1 MATVAAFVMR
11 RRAPLLLLPA
21 FALTAGIFASAM
33 LLLFS
38 YSAYTFRGGQL
49 TEEVSFLA
57 WQKFFTDPFYWGV
70 IAKTL
75 QLALGATAIA
85 LLIGY
90 PTAYALTKVR
100 RPQFVVA
107 AYIVIFSP
115 LLVSLVVRVYGW
127 LLLLSDNGVIN
138 QALLALGL
146 IAGPIRLIYNEVG
159 VVIALVHILLPFMVF
174 PILSVLLQFDHT
186 LREAANDLGA
196 NRLQTFL
203 RVVLP
208 MSLPGVV
215 AGCQIVF
222 TLAIS
227 AFVTPELLGGGKV
240 QVLSRAIW
248 FNVVDVNW
256 PLAAVEAIVLL
267 ALALSALAVFDLA
280 ARSLRAMRPTG
291 SPRPRPDSPGGW
303 IDAALRIALF
313 GVLGFILSPLV
324 FVVVN
329 SFNGSAFNSFPPD
342 GFSLRWYE
350 FVLGYKPFREGMV
363 NSLVIASASTL
374 VAMMTGMLAALAL
387 VRGKVRARG
396 ALSAFFLSPL
406 VVPRVATGIA
416 VFILLIRLR
425 LFGTT
430 GSLVLVH
437 AMLSLPFAI
446 VLLTASLVSVN
457 RTFEE
462 AAMDLGA
469 GPLRTFWQ
477 VTLPQIRAGLI
488 VAAVF
493 AFITSFDETEAS
505 IFLVR
510 PSNTTLPVQMFLYL
524 EQYQN
529 PTLAALST
537 LLIGLTVVLV
547 VVAMRFVRGAELARL
562 VARR

>member
-1 MATVAAFVMR
+1 VAAVLR
-11 RRAPLLLLPA
+11 RQRSPYLLLPA
-21 FALTAGIFASAM
+21 FLLTAGVFGAAM

-57 WQKFFTDPFYWGV
+57 WQKFFGDPFYWGV
-70 IAKTL
+70 VGNTL
-75 QLALGATAIA
+75 RLAFGVTLAA
-85 LLIGY
+85 LLVGY

-100 RPQFVVA
+100 GRRLVVA
-107 AYIVIFSP
+107 CYLVIFSP

-127 LLLLSDNGVIN
+127 ILILSENGVIN
-138 QALLALGL
+138 QGLRAVGL
-146 IAGPIRLIYNEVG
+146 IQTPLKLIYNDVG
-159 VVIALVHILLPFMVF
+159 VTIALVHILLPFMVF

-186 LREAANDLGA
+186 LREAAADLGA
-196 NRLQTFL
+196 NRLRTFT

-215 AGCQIVF
+215 AGAQITF

-227 AFVTPELLGGGKV
+227 AFVTPELLGGGTV

-267 ALALSALAVFDLA
+267 ALALITLAFFDLV

-291 SPRPRPDSPGGW
+291 VPRPRPAEPMGLIELVFRSGL
-303 IDAALRIALF
+303 IV
-313 GVLGFILSPLV
+313 VLAFILSPLV
-324 FVVVN
+324 FVFVN
-329 SFNGSAFNSFPPD
+329 SFNGSDFNSFPPQ
-342 GFSLRWYE
+342 GFSLRWYQ
-350 FVLGYKPFREGMV
+350 FVLGYVPFREGMT
-363 NSLVIASASTL
+363 NSLLIAAATTA
-374 VAMMTGMLAALAL
+374 VAIPAGMLAALAI
-387 VRGKVRARG
+387 ARG
-396 ALSAFFLSPL
+396 RIRLRGILNAFFLAPL
-406 VVPRVATGIA
+406 VIPRVAIGIA
-416 VFILLIRLR
+416 VFILLIRLHF
-425 LFGTT
+425 FGTT
-430 GSLVLVH
+430 ASLVLVH
-437 AMLSLPFAI
+437 AMLALPFAI
-446 VLLTASLVSVN
+446 ALLAASLVNVN
-457 RTFEE
+457 RTLEE

-469 GPLRTFWQ
+469 GPLRTFWS

-488 VAAVF
+488 IAAVF

-510 PSNTTLPVQMFLYL
+510 PSNLTLPVQMFLYL

-537 LLIGLTVVLV
+537 LLVGLTVVLV
-547 VVAMRFVRGAELARL
+547 VGALRFVRGAEIARL

>member
-1 MATVAAFVMR
+1 MAAMFR
-11 RRAPLLLLPA
+11 RQRSPYLLLPA
-21 FALTAGIFASAM
+21 FLLTAGVFGAAM

-57 WQKFFTDPFYWGV
+57 WQKFFGDPFYWGV
-70 IAKTL
+70 VGNTL
-75 QLALGATAIA
+75 RLAFGVTLAA
-85 LLIGY
+85 LLVGY

-100 RPQFVVA
+100 GRRLVVA
-107 AYIVIFSP
+107 CYLVIFSP

-127 LLLLSDNGVIN
+127 ILILSENGVIN
-138 QALLALGL
+138 QGLRAVGL
-146 IAGPIRLIYNEVG
+146 IQTPLKLIYNDVG
-159 VVIALVHILLPFMVF
+159 VTIALVHILLPFMVF

-186 LREAANDLGA
+186 LREAAADLGA
-196 NRLQTFL
+196 NRLRTFI

-215 AGCQIVF
+215 AGAQITF

-227 AFVTPELLGGGKV
+227 AFVTPELLGGGTV

-267 ALALSALAVFDLA
+267 ALALITLAFFDLV
-280 ARSLRAMRPTG
+280 ARSLRAIRPTG
-291 SPRPRPDSPGGW
+291 VPRPRPAEPTGLIELVFRSGL
-303 IDAALRIALF
+303 IV
-313 GVLGFILSPLV
+313 VLAFILSPLV
-324 FVVVN
+324 FVFVN
-329 SFNGSAFNSFPPD
+329 SFNGSDFNSFPPQ
-342 GFSLRWYE
+342 GFSLRWYQ
-350 FVLGYKPFREGMV
+350 FVLGYVPFREGMT
-363 NSLVIASASTL
+363 NSLLIAAATTA
-374 VAMMTGMLAALAL
+374 VAIPAGMLAALAI
-387 VRGKVRARG
+387 ARG
-396 ALSAFFLSPL
+396 RIRLRGILNAFFLAPL
-406 VVPRVATGIA
+406 VIPRVAIGIA
-416 VFILLIRLR
+416 VFILLIRLHF
-425 LFGTT
+425 FGTT
-430 GSLVLVH
+430 ASLVLVH
-437 AMLSLPFAI
+437 AMLALPFAI
-446 VLLTASLVSVN
+446 ALLAASLVNVN
-457 RTFEE
+457 RTLEE

-469 GPLRTFWQ
+469 GPLRTFWS

-488 VAAVF
+488 IAAVF

-510 PSNTTLPVQMFLYL
+510 PSNLTLPVQMFLYL

-537 LLIGLTVVLV
+537 LLVGLTVVLV
-547 VVAMRFVRGAELARL
+547 VGALRFVRGAEIARL

>member
-1 MATVAAFVMR
+1 MLATLR
-11 RRAPLLLLPA
+11 RQRSPYLLLPA
-21 FALTAGIFASAM
+21 FLLTAGVFGSAM
-33 LLLFS
+33 VLLFS

-57 WQKFFTDPFYWGV
+57 WQKFFGDPFYWGV
-70 IAKTL
+70 VGNTL
-75 QLALGATAIA
+75 RLASGVTLAA
-85 LLIGY
+85 LLVGY

-100 RPQFVVA
+100 DRRLLVA
-107 AYIVIFSP
+107 CYLVIFSP

-127 LLLLSDNGVIN
+127 LLILSENGVIN
-138 QALLALGL
+138 QILRALGL
-146 IAGPIRLIYNEVG
+146 IQAPLKLIYNDVG
-159 VVIALVHILLPFMVF
+159 VVIALVHILLPFTVF

-186 LREAANDLGA
+186 LREAAADLGA
-196 NRLQTFL
+196 NRFQTFA

-215 AGCQIVF
+215 AGTQITF

-227 AFVTPELLGGGKV
+227 AFVTPELLGGGTV

-267 ALALSALAVFDLA
+267 ALALIALTVFDLA
-280 ARSLRAMRPTG
+280 ARSLRSMRPSGVPRARPVEPTG
-291 SPRPRPDSPGGW
+291 LIEVAFRAG
-303 IDAALRIALF
+303 LVV
-313 GVLGFILSPLV
+313 VLGFILSPLV
-324 FVVVN
+324 FVFVN
-329 SFNGSAFNSFPPD
+329 SFNGSDFNSFPPQ
-342 GFSLRWYE
+342 GFSLRWYQ
-350 FVLGYKPFREGMV
+350 FVLGYVPFREGMV
-363 NSLVIASASTL
+363 NSLLIALATTA
-374 VAMMTGMLAALAL
+374 VAIPAAILAALAI
-387 VRGKVRARG
+387 ARG
-396 ALSAFFLSPL
+396 RIRVTGILNGFFLAPL
-406 VVPRVATGIA
+406 VIPRVAIGIA
-416 VFILLIRLR
+416 VFILLIRVH

-430 GSLVLVH
+430 LSLVLVH
-437 AMLSLPFAI
+437 SMLALPFAI
-446 VLLTASLVSVN
+446 ALVAASLVNVN
-457 RTFEE
+457 RSLEE

-469 GPLRTFWQ
+469 GPLRTFWS

-493 AFITSFDETEAS
+493 AFIASFDETEAS

-510 PSNTTLPVQMFLYL
+510 PSNLTLPVQMFLYL

-537 LLIGLTVVLV
+537 LLVGLTVVV
-547 VVAMRFVRGAELARL
+547 VVGALRFVRAAEIARL